1 MPFTYQAPAL
11 PEAGDAD
18 AAAIKSVLAVMR
30 VPKVKPAR
38 RSLSSGSLGSVGLP
52 APLADVEGVSLSADS
67 LSAEVRSSCSLQ
79 VEALEDSLQELR
91 SLQIGIEAQT

>member
-38 RSLSSGSLGSVGLP
+38 RSLSSGSLSSLGSVGLP
-52 APLADVEGVSLSADS
+52 APLADVEGVS